1 MTDASRIVD
10 VVRTQEPSNFLSTV
24 VDLVGYSTRR
34 QIESESLRIELPD
47 PVRDE
52 VERIIPAESSKA
64 GISLAPYHG
73 ERDTTEFSK
82 IFSRKFSER
91 IHLIEMLGVKCAH
104 RVQT

>member
-10 VVRTQEPSNFLSTV
+10 VVRTQEPSNFLSTI
-24 VDLVGYSTRR
+24 VDLVSYSTRR

-52 VERIIPAESSKA
+52 VERIIPAEPSKA

-73 ERDTTEFSK
+73 ERDTTEFSQVFACK
-82 IFSRKFSER
+82 LSER
-91 IHLIEMLGVKCAH
+91 IHLVEMLRVKRAH